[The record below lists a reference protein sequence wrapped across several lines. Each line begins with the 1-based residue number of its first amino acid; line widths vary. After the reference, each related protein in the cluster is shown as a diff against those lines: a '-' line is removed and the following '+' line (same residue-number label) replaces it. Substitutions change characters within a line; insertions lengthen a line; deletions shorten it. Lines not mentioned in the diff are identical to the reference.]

1 MSYLWHLDG
10 LSMALGIGELDGC
23 TRSWNTKCHSIFF
36 WTRIIRITRMFFGTR
51 ISQISR
57 ILCSWCLNTRF
68 FLNTNF
74 TNKTNVFWHTD
85 LTDLTDL
92 EPSAR
97 CEWQLVTVIGS
108 LWMTARCGCWL
119 VVVIDSLW
127 LLACCGYWLIV
138 VIGLLWLLT
147 CYVLNDKSK
156 KISVSHAKH
165 WQIREICEIR
175 VRNKYI
181 RAIRSSCERT
191 AANKDLWDP
200 CA

>member
-1 MSYLWHLDG
+1 MSYLWHLDE

-97 CEWQLVTVIGS
+97 CEWQLVVVVDS
-108 LWMTARCGCWL
+108 LWLLIHCGCWL
-119 VVVIDSLW
+119 VVVID
-127 LLACCGYWLIV
+127 LLCF
-138 VIGLLWLLT
+138 
-147 CYVLNDKSK
+147 K
-156 KISVSHAKH
+156 
-165 WQIREICEIR
+165 WQIKKDIREPCE
-175 VRNKYI
+175 
-181 RAIRSSCERT
+181 AL
-191 AANKDLWDP
+191 ADPWDLWDP
-200 CA
+200 CAK

>member
-10 LSMALGIGELDGC
+10 LSMALGIGELDGY

-74 TNKTNVFWHTD
+74 TLTRILFGTRLSFFKHTD
-85 LTDLTDL
+85 LTDLTDFEL
-92 EPSAR
+92 LMFEHEFYSHGFWAF
-97 CEWQLVTVIGS
+97 GS

-119 VVVIDSLW
+119 VVVIGLLW
-127 LLACCGYWLIV
+127 LLACCGYWLV
-138 VIGLLWLLT
+138 MF
-147 CYVLNDKSK
+147 
-156 KISVSHAKH
+156 
-165 WQIREICEIR
+165 
-175 VRNKYI
+175 
-181 RAIRSSCERT
+181 
-191 AANKDLWDP
+191 
-200 CA
+200 